1 MPVPN
6 FSPGEILTAG
16 AMDSIGLWLVKSQT
30 IGNGVA
36 SQQVTGA
43 FSADYDDYLI
53 TVSGGTASANT
64 VLAMYF
70 GAVTTGYRW
79 NYMYGSFNNTGA
91 VAGTLNN
98 ASILYVGTVATNG
111 ITAAITVNSP
121 FLSKPTAVLGSGG
134 SPGVFSGV
142 VQGYEPNATSFTS
155 FFLLPSTGTLTGG
168 TINVYGYKK

>member
-1 MPVPN
+1 MTYPV
-6 FSPGEILTAG
+6 FTAG
-16 AMDSIGLWLVKSQT
+16 DVLRATDMNALGLWLVKTQT
-30 IGNGVA
+30 IGTGVA

-53 TVSGGTASANT
+53 TVSGGTASTNT

-79 NYMYGSFNNTGA
+79 NFMYGSFNNTGA